1 MWFFTLIVGPRPNL
15 RDRCRLGLD
24 PELITKPR
32 QSFRAI
38 CFYWSDGIEYR
49 FKIIK
54 GVVMWTQ
61 RRSGQSHQRGS
72 QDHRKP
78 FERDRTRVIH
88 CPAFRRLQRKT
99 QILGT
104 DEGDFHRTRLTHS
117 LEVSSIGCSLARHFT
132 LNHHHEAL
140 TDLMPDEDLMSVIC
154 LLHDIGHPPFGHG
167 GEVALNYMMR
177 EQGGFEGNAQT
188 LRLLTKVETSYGAF
202 GLDLTRRA
210 LLGVLKYP
218 VPWSRVVA
226 TELPVVKESFNRTIR
241 INDWLP
247 PKGYYNCEQ
256 SEIDWLLEPFK
267 AHDRQRFQ
275 SLLIQPQPMQHGKAA
290 FHTFD
295 CSIMD
300 IADDI
305 AYGVH
310 DLEDAIHLRLINRA
324 HLDTP
329 EFRELLAETALTD
342 NQEKLLDCLFDNAL
356 HLRKQAIGEMVNYFI
371 TSTEVKVTDDAFE
384 NPLLRYNVSLLPE
397 AMALLGY
404 LMQCVYRYVID
415 SQEARTF
422 EYGGQTVVQRLF
434 EAISSNPGSLLDNKN
449 RLLFL
454 EAEGESAALR
464 VVCDY
469 IANMTDEYAYR
480 MHERLFGFNTRTI
493 FERL

>member
-1 MWFFTLIVGPRPNL
+1 
-15 RDRCRLGLD
+15 
-24 PELITKPR
+24 
-32 QSFRAI
+32 
-38 CFYWSDGIEYR
+38 
-49 FKIIK
+49 
-54 GVVMWTQ
+54 MWTQ
-61 RRSGQSHQRGS
+61 RRSGQTHQRGM
-72 QDHRKP
+72 QDYREP
-78 FERDRTRVIH
+78 YERDRTRVIH

-117 LEVSSIGCSLARHFT
+117 LEVSSIGCSIARHFT
-132 LNHHHEAL
+132 LTHRQNSL
-140 TDLMPDEDLMSVIC
+140 SDLLPDDDLMSVIC

-177 EQGGFEGNAQT
+177 AHGGFEGNAQT
-188 LRLLTKVETSYGAF
+188 LRLLTKVEASYGAY

-226 TELPVVKESFNRTIR
+226 TKQPSVKESFNRTIR

-247 PKGYYNCEQ
+247 PKGYFDSEQ
-256 SEIDWLLEPFK
+256 PEIDWLLSPFSDT
-267 AHDRQRFQ
+267 DRTTFQ
-275 SLLIQPQPMQHGKAA
+275 SLALHPQDKQHGKAA
-290 FHTFD
+290 YHSFD

-310 DLEDAIHLRLINRA
+310 DLEDAIHLRLINHS

-329 EFRELLAETALTD
+329 EFKELLMATAWAKNPD
-342 NQEKLLDCLFDNAL
+342 RLLDLLFDKTL
-356 HLRKQAIGEMVNYFI
+356 HIRKQAIGEMVNYFI
-371 TSTEVKVTDDAFE
+371 TATEVKETNEAFE
-384 NPLLRYNVSLLPE
+384 NRLLKYNVALLPE
-397 AMALLGY
+397 AMALLNY

-449 RLLFL
+449 RVLFN
-454 EAEGESAALR
+454 EARDEEMALR

>member
-1 MWFFTLIVGPRPNL
+1 
-15 RDRCRLGLD
+15 
-24 PELITKPR
+24 
-32 QSFRAI
+32 
-38 CFYWSDGIEYR
+38 
-49 FKIIK
+49 
-54 GVVMWTQ
+54 MWTH
-61 RRSGQSHQRGS
+61 RRSGQTHQRGS
-72 QDHRKP
+72 QDHREP
-78 FERDRTRVIH
+78 YERDRTRVIH

-117 LEVSSIGCSLARHFT
+117 LEVSSIGCSIARHFT
-132 LNHHHEAL
+132 LTHQQNSL
-140 TDLMPDEDLMSVIC
+140 SGLLPDEDLMSVIC

-177 EQGGFEGNAQT
+177 DHGGFEGNAQT
-188 LRLLTKVETSYGAF
+188 LRLLTKVETSYGAY

-210 LLGVLKYP
+210 LLGTLKYP
-218 VPWSRVVA
+218 VCWSNVVA
-226 TELPVVKESFNRTIR
+226 RSLPSVNESFNKTIR

-247 PKGYYNCEQ
+247 PKGYFNSEQ
-256 SEIDWLLEPFK
+256 GEIDWLLAPFSES
-267 AHDRQRFQ
+267 DRRLFQ
-275 SLLIQPQPMQHGKAA
+275 SLAVSPTAKQHGKAA
-290 FHTFD
+290 YHSFD

-310 DLEDAIHLRLINRA
+310 DLEDAIHLRLIHRE
-324 HLDTP
+324 HLDTV
-329 EFRELLAETALTD
+329 EFRELLACTALTK
-342 NQEKLLDCLFDNAL
+342 NQNKLLDCLFDSAL

-371 TSTEVKVTDDAFE
+371 TATEVKVMHDGFE
-384 NPLLRYNVSLLPE
+384 ERLLKYNVALLPE
-397 AMALLGY
+397 AMALLNY

-434 EAISSNPGSLLDNKN
+434 EAISSNPASLLDNKN
-449 RLLFL
+449 RMLFN
-454 EAEGESAALR
+454 EAIDDDAAFR

>member
-1 MWFFTLIVGPRPNL
+1 
-15 RDRCRLGLD
+15 
-24 PELITKPR
+24 
-32 QSFRAI
+32 
-38 CFYWSDGIEYR
+38 
-49 FKIIK
+49 
-54 GVVMWTQ
+54 MWTH
-61 RRSGQSHQRGS
+61 RRSGQTHQRGS
-72 QDHRKP
+72 QDHREP
-78 FERDRTRVIH
+78 YERDRTRVIH

-117 LEVSSIGCSLARHFT
+117 LEVASIGCSIARHFT
-132 LNHHHEAL
+132 LTHQQNAL
-140 TDLMPDEDLMSVIC
+140 AGLLPNEDLMSVIC

-210 LLGVLKYP
+210 LLGILKYP
-218 VPWSRVVA
+218 VSWSQVLA
-226 TELPVVKESFNRTIR
+226 TQLPSVKESYNRTIR

-247 PKGYYNCEQ
+247 PKAYFDCEQ
-256 SEIDWLLEPFK
+256 PEIDWLLSPFSE
-267 AHDRQRFQ
+267 HDRNLFQ
-275 SLLIQPQPMQHGKAA
+275 TLAVTPQANKHGKAA
-290 FHTFD
+290 YHTFD

-310 DLEDAIHLRLINRA
+310 DLEDAIHLRLINRV

-329 EFRELLAETALTD
+329 EFRALLAATALTKHQD
-342 NQEKLLDCLFDNAL
+342 QLLDSLFDPAL

-371 TSTEVKVTDDAFE
+371 TATEVKVMNEGFE
-384 NPLLRYNVSLLPE
+384 NRLLKFNVALLPE
-397 AMALLGY
+397 AMALLNY
-404 LMQCVYRYVID
+404 LMQCVYCYVID

-434 EAISSNPGSLLDNKN
+434 EAISSNPRSLLDNKN
-449 RLLFL
+449 RVLFND
-454 EAEGESAALR
+454 ASDAQAAFR